1 MHTLDAILASI
12 QTMDQAL
19 RDYCSKV
26 LGIDQVLTPRDLA
39 TYETSLHFGHI
50 EVEGESDTN
59 DSQIADTSQD
69 TEAPQPVQSNIEV
82 QGPTDRLIFVIQESS
97 KDSFINSEAHK
108 LLSKMI
114 VAMKEDES
122 SVGLVM
128 CKGAFD
134 QSMEIEPGQEFR
146 VVFGLDPKGEIPAH
160 QFVKKGS
167 SRWLFTHDLQ
177 SLLKESG
184 LKKQTWAD
192 LQMVMKELM
201 S

>member
-1 MHTLDAILASI
+1 MHTLDVILASI
-12 QTMDQAL
+12 QTMDQVL

-26 LGIDQVLTPRDLA
+26 LGINQVLTPRDLP

-50 EVEGESDTN
+50 EFEGESDSN
-59 DSQIADTSQD
+59 DTKIEGSTSKA
-69 TEAPQPVQSNIEV
+69 EALQAEPSNIEV
-82 QGPTDRLIFVIQESS
+82 QGPTDRLVFVIQESS
-97 KDSFINSEAHK
+97 RDSFINSEAHK